1 MTSSASPHT
10 TPAGLASPSM
20 DADAVAA
27 AVSACPDV
35 VRLSGG
41 VLGEV
46 ATYLPGRRVNGVR
59 FLEDGGVEVHVVA
72 RYGPTA
78 AEIAGQVR
86 AAVTAICGPVPV
98 HVGID
103 DLELDP
109 AAGAASGRAGAVGR
123 TTPAGAAVTPP
134 PLPRVL

>member
-1 MTSSASPHT
+1 
-10 TPAGLASPSM
+10 M

-27 AVSACPDV
+27 AVSACADV

-59 FLEDGGVEVHVVA
+59 VREDGGVEVHVVA
-72 RYGPTA
+72 RYGPTV
-78 AEIAGQVR
+78 AEIAAQVR

-109 AAGAASGRAGAVGR
+109 VPGAASGRAGAAGKA
-123 TTPAGAAVTPP
+123 TPAGSGTRPP
-134 PLPRVL
+134 PVPRVL